1 MSTTGTVWGLIAA
14 AALAS
19 GAYAQS
25 DRDAYLE
32 QIRRSGMSELAAG
45 ELLSAAAPLAGV
57 SRVRLARNRQGIFWS
72 YEAVACIPPGTT
84 DSGREKAKAL
94 LEERRAK
101 LDGWIA
107 FLKQHADTD
116 KSGFVSTDEGTTLRR
131 RVELGVAI
139 SATGSSANLEELAR
153 FLGETPAEVAR
164 DLDAYRSIR
173 SAALADG
180 RPGMPDVP

>member
-1 MSTTGTVWGLIAA
+1 MRTTGTACGLVAA
-14 AALAS
+14 AALGS

-25 DRDAYLE
+25 DRDAYLQE
-32 QIRRSGMSELAAG
+32 IQRSGMSEMAAG

-57 SRVRLARNRQGIFWS
+57 SRIRLARNRQGIFWN

-84 DSGREKAKAL
+84 ESGKAKAKAL

-107 FLKQHADTD
+107 FLKLHADTD
-116 KSGFVSTDEGTTLRR
+116 QSGFVSTDEGRTLRR
-131 RVELGVAI
+131 RIELGVAI
-139 SATGSSANLEELAR
+139 SATGHAADLEEIGR

-164 DLDAYRSIR
+164 DLEAYRAIR

-180 RPGMPDVP
+180 RTGMPDVP

>member
-1 MSTTGTVWGLIAA
+1 
-14 AALAS
+14 
-19 GAYAQS
+19 
-25 DRDAYLE
+25 
-32 QIRRSGMSELAAG
+32 
-45 ELLSAAAPLAGV
+45 
-57 SRVRLARNRQGIFWS
+57 
-72 YEAVACIPPGTT
+72 VACIPPGTT
-84 DSGREKAKAL
+84 DSGRKKAKAL

-116 KSGFVSTDEGTTLRR
+116 KSGFVSTDEGSTLRR

-139 SATGSSANLEELAR
+139 SATGGSANLEEVAR